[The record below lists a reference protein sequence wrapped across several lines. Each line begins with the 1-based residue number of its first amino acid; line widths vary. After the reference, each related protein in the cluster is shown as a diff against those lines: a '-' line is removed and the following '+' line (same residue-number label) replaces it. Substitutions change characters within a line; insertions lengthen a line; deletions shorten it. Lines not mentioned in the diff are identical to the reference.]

1 MGKKNLQD
9 GLDKLEAVTEIA
21 AQDGSALF
29 AAQYVIETQ
38 ERALEEAAAKLHEQA
53 NMIKNIGGMLKIV
66 VEELEG
72 HRSEKRFEAH
82 KASNMAAAMRMP
94 CIAKWALLQEIAVS
108 AAGME
113 IAIYPSRWDRIV
125 ESHSDINDDGDV
137 VKTVSI
143 LKGEG
148 AVLVNLGVFGM
159 VKSRATLIRTETDY
173 GGNTYVDIVNTAT
186 FSITIEEVERTV
198 SIETRGFIAKLRTV
212 GIEESAQ
219 ITVTPVACGTCGDF
233 HDKKNSVAVH
243 PATITIY

>member
-1 MGKKNLQD
+1 MGKKNSQD

-38 ERALEEAAAKLHEQA
+38 ERALEATAAKVHEQA
-53 NMIKNIGGMLKIV
+53 DMIKKVGGV
-66 VEELEG
+66 VKSLLQELEG
-72 HRSEKRFEAH
+72 HRSKKRFEEQ
-82 KASNMAAAMRMP
+82 KASNMAAAMKMP
-94 CIAKWALLQEIAVS
+94 LIAKWPLLQEIAVN

-113 IAIYPSRWDRIV
+113 IVINPSRWDRTV
-125 ESHSDINDDGDV
+125 ESHSDLDDDGDV

-148 AVLVNLGVFGM
+148 FVLVNLGVFGM
-159 VKSRATLIRTETDY
+159 VNSRAILIHTETDY
-173 GGNTYVDIVNTAT
+173 GGNTYVDIVNSAT
-186 FSITIEEVERTV
+186 FSMTIEGIERFV
-198 SIETRGFIAKLRTV
+198 SIEARGLIAKLRTV

-233 HDKKNSVAVH
+233 HDKNNVAVH